1 MDEIRIEKF
10 VFGGQGL
17 GYYGGKP
24 IFTWNALPCEL
35 VSIVPIKTKRN
46 FIEAIATK
54 ICEQSTYR
62 IAPSEPHFLS
72 CSPWQILDFQ
82 EENRSK
88 GLIAGEQFERLARQN
103 LLRLDVVSDNRAFH
117 YRNKME
123 YGFWEDENDGLEL
136 AFFDR
141 GTKRKNKIEPC
152 ALAEEV
158 INKAAEALL
167 TAFRKA
173 SLTCNDLKSV
183 VLRCARNS
191 CVSASIFVKQ
201 REIKEQFSS
210 GKISIEIQALSGFA
224 VYYSSSE
231 IPSPTTDELLFKQGN
246 IVLTENVRGKAVSYS
261 ALNFFQV
268 NVPIFERSLIAL
280 EPYVISEEI
289 VDYYSGVGSIAIAL
303 GDIVKSA
310 VLVESD
316 QESAEMAARN
326 ITVNHLDSF
335 RVVSNSAERALNEI
349 RGHSVIIVNPPRA
362 GLNKNLIRQLLAV
375 LPKRI
380 IYLSCNIATQAR
392 DIALLSPSYRLTFN
406 ELYNFFPRTPHIES
420 LCVLE
425 R

>member
-141 GTKRKNKIEPC
+141 C
-152 ALAEEV
+152 
-158 INKAAEALL
+158 
-167 TAFRKA
+167 
-173 SLTCNDLKSV
+173 
-183 VLRCARNS
+183 
-191 CVSASIFVKQ
+191 
-201 REIKEQFSS
+201 
-210 GKISIEIQALSGFA
+210 
-224 VYYSSSE
+224 
-231 IPSPTTDELLFKQGN
+231 
-246 IVLTENVRGKAVSYS
+246 
-261 ALNFFQV
+261 
-268 NVPIFERSLIAL
+268 
-280 EPYVISEEI
+280 
-289 VDYYSGVGSIAIAL
+289 
-303 GDIVKSA
+303 
-310 VLVESD
+310 
-316 QESAEMAARN
+316 
-326 ITVNHLDSF
+326 
-335 RVVSNSAERALNEI
+335 
-349 RGHSVIIVNPPRA
+349 
-362 GLNKNLIRQLLAV
+362 
-375 LPKRI
+375 
-380 IYLSCNIATQAR
+380 YLS
-392 DIALLSPSYRLTFN
+392 LLP
-406 ELYNFFPRTPHIES
+406 
-420 LCVLE
+420 
-425 R
+425 